1 MATAI
6 YGIKTFKSDGTTVV
20 LQPSTESAVYG
31 QTFTLTDN
39 GTGATRSVAITGRT
53 GFYRY
58 YKDFP
63 EYTGRGIRPIQLR
76 PGLHSW
82 ELGVGDGTNN
92 STIGV
97 PYIMWFR
104 NTYTPGDAG
113 LFIPTFSYT
122 DTVLYVFVK

>member
-1 MATAI
+1 MATTI
-6 YGIKTFKSDGTTVV
+6 YGLKTFKADGTTVV
-20 LQPSTESAVYG
+20 LQPSSESAVFG
-31 QTFTLTDN
+31 QIFTLNDA
-39 GTGATRSVAITGRT
+39 GDGATRDFPIPTRPAFR
-53 GFYRY
+53 RY

-82 ELGVGDGTNN
+82 ELGVGDGTNS

-104 NTYTPGDAG
+104 NVYAPGDAG
-113 LFIPTFSYT
+113 LYIPTFSYT